1 MLYFIAHRLI
11 LYLIYIVLKLI
22 SYFIKYFAIF
32 FIIFNLYIMYSNV
45 ILYYIYNGLNIKDC
59 IAILIYK
66 QKLKE
71 FSIKTT
77 LKN

>member
-1 MLYFIAHRLI
+1 
-11 LYLIYIVLKLI
+11 
-22 SYFIKYFAIF
+22 
-32 FIIFNLYIMYSNV
+32 MYSNV